1 VRQKSIHSWQSSKD
15 KLSYRFSSFLIYI
28 GKTPVVP
35 LRDENPTTITPYVT
49 YALIAANILIFIYE
63 LTLMPPQL
71 DGFFHLF
78 AVVPRELTAS
88 FNGIP
93 VYQPV
98 PEALTL
104 VTSQFLH
111 AGFTHVG
118 FNMLFLWIFGN
129 NIEEE
134 LGSFKYL
141 IFYLA
146 CGVLAA
152 LAQWFFSANSG
163 IPSLGASGAIA
174 GVMGAYILK
183 FPAAKVVTLIPLGFF
198 ITTVRVPAIFFLGF
212 WFLQQAFNGIAMLEA
227 PANVGMES
235 GGVAYWAHAG
245 GFVFGAILGPV
256 LGLFSSDSKP
266 SSFDSQPKSF

>member
-1 VRQKSIHSWQSSKD
+1 M
-15 KLSYRFSSFLIYI
+15 
-28 GKTPVVP
+28 VP
-35 LRDENPTTITPYVT
+35 LRDENPVKITPYVT
-49 YALIAANILIFIYE
+49 YALIVANILAFIYE
-63 LTLMPPQL
+63 LTLTPPQL

-78 AVVPRELTAS
+78 AVVPRELSAS
-88 FNGIP
+88 FSGI
-93 VYQPV
+93 VVHQPV

-111 AGFTHVG
+111 AGFAHVG

-134 LGSFKYL
+134 LGSIKYL
-141 IFYLA
+141 IFYLS

-152 LAQWFFSANSG
+152 LSQWFFSANSG

-183 FPAAKVVTLIPLGFF
+183 FPNARIVTFIPLGFF
-198 ITTVRVPAIFFLGF
+198 FTTVRVPAIFFLGF

-227 PANVGMES
+227 PANVGMEG

-245 GFVFGAILGPV
+245 GFIFGAVLGPL
-256 LGLFSSDSKP
+256 LGLFAPDTKPPSYSSEP
-266 SSFDSQPKSF
+266 ESF

>member
-1 VRQKSIHSWQSSKD
+1 M
-15 KLSYRFSSFLIYI
+15 
-28 GKTPVVP
+28 VP
-35 LRDENPTTITPYVT
+35 LRDENPIKITPYVT
-49 YALIAANILIFIYE
+49 YGLIAANILIFIYE
-63 LTLMPPQL
+63 LTLAPPQL

-88 FNGIP
+88 FNGIS
-93 VYQPV
+93 VNQPV

-104 VTSQFLH
+104 ITSQFLH

-134 LGSFKYL
+134 LGSVKFL
-141 IFYLA
+141 IFYIA
-146 CGVLAA
+146 CGILAA
-152 LAQWFFSANSG
+152 LAQWFFSAMSG

-183 FPAAKVVTLIPLGFF
+183 FPNTRIVTLIPLGFF
-198 ITTVRVPAIFFLGF
+198 FTTLRIPAVFFLGF
-212 WFLQQAFNGIAMLEA
+212 WFLQQAFNGVATLEA

-256 LGLFSSDSKP
+256 LGLFSPDSKP
-266 SSFDSQPKSF
+266 PSYTSQPESF

>member
-1 VRQKSIHSWQSSKD
+1 M
-15 KLSYRFSSFLIYI
+15 
-28 GKTPVVP
+28 VP
-35 LRDENPTTITPYVT
+35 LRDDNPVHITPYVT

-63 LTLMPPQL
+63 LTLAGPQL

-93 VYQPV
+93 VNQPV
-98 PEALTL
+98 PEPLTL
-104 VTSQFLH
+104 ITSQFLH
-111 AGFTHVG
+111 ASFMHVG

-134 LGSFKYL
+134 LGSVKFL

-152 LAQWFFSANSG
+152 LTQWFFSSNSA

-183 FPAAKVVTLIPLGFF
+183 FPNARIVTLVPFDFFLTTFRIPA
-198 ITTVRVPAIFFLGF
+198 VFFLGF
-212 WFLQQAFNGIAMLEA
+212 WFLQQAFNGVTMLEA

-245 GFVFGAILGPV
+245 GFIFGAVLGPL
-256 LGLFSSDSKP
+256 LGLFAPGTKSP
-266 SSFDSQPKSF
+266 SYRR

>member
-1 VRQKSIHSWQSSKD
+1 M
-15 KLSYRFSSFLIYI
+15 
-28 GKTPVVP
+28 VP
-35 LRDENPTTITPYVT
+35 LRDENPIKITPYVT
-49 YALIAANILIFIYE
+49 YGLIAANILIFIYE
-63 LTLMPPQL
+63 LTLAPPQL

-78 AVVPRELTAS
+78 AVVPRELTATFHS
-88 FNGIP
+88 IP
-93 VYQPV
+93 VNQPV

-104 VTSQFLH
+104 ITSQFLH

-134 LGSFKYL
+134 LGSAKFL
-141 IFYLA
+141 IFYIA
-146 CGVLAA
+146 CGILAA
-152 LAQWFFSANSG
+152 LAQWFFSAMSG

-183 FPAAKVVTLIPLGFF
+183 FPNTRIVTLIPLGFF
-198 ITTVRVPAIFFLGF
+198 FTTLRVPAVFFLGF
-212 WFLQQAFNGIAMLEA
+212 WFLQQAFNGVAMLEA

-245 GFVFGAILGPV
+245 GFVFGAILGPL
-256 LGLFSSDSKP
+256 LGLFSPDSKP
-266 SSFDSQPKSF
+266 PSYSSQPESF